1 MELHLVDFIIRKLG
15 QNWIKRGGQVMQDTE
30 ADFAAG
36 AATCR

>member
-1 MELHLVDFIIRKLG
+1 MKNSEQLG
-15 QNWIKRGGQVMQDTE
+15 QSWIKRGGQVMQVSE